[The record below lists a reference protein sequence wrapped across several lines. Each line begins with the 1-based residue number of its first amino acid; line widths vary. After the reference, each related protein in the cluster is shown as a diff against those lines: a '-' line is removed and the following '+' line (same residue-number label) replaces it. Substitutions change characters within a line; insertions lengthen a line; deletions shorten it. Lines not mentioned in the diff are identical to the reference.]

1 MKAYSNFLILSAA
14 IAMLCMPFAY
24 QAAAKGPKVSE
35 VAAVGGGG
43 NKHNLSAKA
52 WASGTVNYDPANLVF
67 NPNPTYKASDDPTGN
82 PKGQQICIFCHT
94 PHNANVEGGAP
105 LWNRRFSTETFSR
118 YSSGTL
124 QIRLNSAARTP
135 AKYDDTSTPAW
146 QPDGSSKLCLS
157 CHDGVATGTADSLP
171 HGLGDV
177 LNGGPIAMAGS
188 DVISG
193 IASFNPSTN
202 KMKTGHHPVSFVYDA
217 NVLGA
222 ITKPSYTL
230 PPTSGALAVVKLDK
244 NNKMQCTTCHD
255 AHQNQ
260 SNDAE
265 CYDATGT
272 GGNSVCSDGLRKK
285 APFWVYG
292 VNAAAVPDRDAVCQ
306 ACHPLDA
313 GAPGF
318 ATPWPLP

>member
-1 MKAYSNFLILSAA
+1 MNAFRTFLILTAVSA
-14 IAMLCMPFAY
+14 MFFMPFAH
-24 QAAAKGPKVSE
+24 QAGAVAPGPKVSE
-35 VAAVGGGG
+35 VSVSSGG

-52 WASGTVNYDPANLVF
+52 WPNAYSGAYNTVNLVS
-67 NPNPTYKASDDPTGN
+67 NPNTTYKATDDPTGN

-94 PHNANVEGGAP
+94 PHSANVEGGAP

-124 QIRLNSAARTP
+124 QIRLKSATTTAT
-135 AKYDDTSTPAW
+135 AGYDASW

-157 CHDGVATGTADSLP
+157 CHDGVNTTD
-171 HGLGDV
+171 HRLGDV
-177 LNGGPIAMAGS
+177 LNGGPIAMTN
-188 DVISG
+188 DVITG
-193 IASFNPSTN
+193 IASFNPTNN

-217 NVLGA
+217 TIRDA
-222 ITKPSYTL
+222 ILSSKPSYTL

-244 NNKMQCTTCHD
+244 NSKMQCTTCHN

-260 SNDAE
+260 TDDDD
-265 CYDATGT
+265 CY
-272 GGNSVCSDGLRKK
+272 GGSCTPTSRKK
-285 APFWVYG
+285 TPFWVYG
-292 VNAAAVPDRDAVCQ
+292 ASGVAPTDRDAVCQ

-318 ATPWPLP
+318 TTPWPTP